1 MARRDV
7 SVKQPAGV
15 EESTRPGHS
24 YRPNADIGET
34 SEGVWLAVDLPGVDE
49 KSVRVDL
56 EDGVLSIEAQVALDE
71 YETLRPLYSEYNVG
85 NFERRFRISD
95 RIDASRIGARIEH
108 GVLHLH
114 LPKAEAAQPRTI
126 PVQIG

>member
-1 MARRDV
+1 MARHDV
-7 SVKQPAGV
+7 SVKEPAGV
-15 EESTRPGHS
+15 EESTRPGRS

-56 EDGVLSIEAQVALDE
+56 EDGVLTIEAQVELDA
-71 YETLRPLYSEYNVG
+71 YDALRPLYSEYNVG

-95 RIDASRIGARIEH
+95 RIDPSRIVARIEH
-108 GVLHLH
+108 GVLHLN

-126 PVQIG
+126 PVQVG